1 MSNPWRASFE
11 TRLESAPCLVK
22 RKCGQGV
29 LEEVIDFVKPGEPS
43 WSAELGKKTKL
54 DGAPAAP
61 DGAEET
67 EETASA
73 AEAAPGAGAADDQAW
88 LKVVF

>member
-1 MSNPWRASFE
+1 M
-11 TRLESAPCLVK
+11 V
-22 RKCGQGV
+22 G
-29 LEEVIDFVKPGEPS
+29 
-43 WSAELGKKTKL
+43 
-54 DGAPAAP
+54 GAREKDQVGRRPAAP

-73 AEAAPGAGAADDQAW
+73 AEAAPGAEAADDQAW